1 MAVIDSSKKSKFQ
14 SIQPQDIYYCF
25 FSCSVRKDVPCPW
38 LCLRQQTHIPS
49 LLFEN
54 HFSLLTCSTVRNF
67 QSQTN
72 LPSFLPAQRFV
83 KEQDHQTS
91 FMFAFFFF
99 FFFFA
104 YLFLLGV
111 EKGSRRN
118 LEKKRWLTSQKL
130 HFYKRNVCFFQ
141 NNQ

>member
-1 MAVIDSSKKSKFQ
+1 MAVIDSSKKSKFH

-25 FSCSVRKDVPCPW
+25 FSRSVRKEEMVPCPW

-67 QSQTN
+67 QSQKN
-72 LPSFLPAQRFV
+72 LPSFLPAQWFV

-99 FFFFA
+99 FFCLLVFIGSGEGEQKESGKETVVDFTKVA
-104 YLFLLGV
+104 FLQKKCLLFL
-111 EKGSRRN
+111 E
-118 LEKKRWLTSQKL
+118 
-130 HFYKRNVCFFQ
+130 
-141 NNQ
+141 